1 MIDLVLI
8 GLTRFLVGAHARWIG
23 SSPVEKQRIYFANH
37 GSHLDTLLLC
47 SALPKELRA
56 TTHAA
61 AAADY
66 WGQGA
71 IKRFIAQKGLNA
83 VLINRSASSAPGEA
97 LEPLR
102 KVLTEGHSLILFPEG
117 TRSANRLPGPFKS
130 GLYRLAKEF
139 PNAELI
145 PVYLDN
151 PARAMPKGAILPL
164 PIICSAHFGAAL
176 AQVEG
181 EEKEPFLLRAQAAVA
196 ALAPPAPEA
205 LTS

>member
-8 GLTRFLVGAHARWIG
+8 GLTRFLVGGHSRWIG
-23 SSPVEKQRIYFANH
+23 STPHERQRIYFANH
-37 GSHLDTLLLC
+37 GSHIDTLLLW
-47 SALPKELRA
+47 SALPKALRA

-66 WGQGA
+66 WGQSA
-71 IKRFIAQKGLNA
+71 VKRFIAQNGLNA
-83 VLINRSASSAPGEA
+83 VLIDRSGSSAPGDA

-102 KVLTEGHSLILFPEG
+102 KVLSEGHSLILFPEG

-139 PNAELI
+139 PGAELI

-151 PARAMPKGAILPL
+151 PARAMPKGALLPL
-164 PIICSAHFGAAL
+164 PIMCSAHFGAAL
-176 AQVEG
+176 ERIEN
-181 EEKEPFLLRAQAAVA
+181 EEKEPFLQRAQTAVS
-196 ALAPPAPEA
+196 ALAPPLPEA
-205 LTS
+205 LA

>member
-8 GLTRFLVGAHARWIG
+8 GLTRFLVGAHSRWTG
-23 SSPVEKQRIYFANH
+23 SEPVEKQRIYFANH
-37 GSHLDTLLLC
+37 GSHLDTLLLW

-56 TTHAA
+56 TTHPA

-71 IKRFIAQKGLNA
+71 LKRLIAQKGLNA
-83 VLINRSASSAPGEA
+83 VLIDRSGSSAPGEA

-102 KVLTEGHSLILFPEG
+102 KTLTEGHSLILFPEG

-164 PIICSAHFGAAL
+164 PIICSAHFGPAL
-176 AQVEG
+176 AYVEN
-181 EEKEPFLLRAQAAVA
+181 EEKEAFLLRAQAAVS
-196 ALAPPAPEA
+196 ALAPPALEA

>member
-1 MIDLVLI
+1 MIDLILI
-8 GLTRFLVGAHARWIG
+8 GLTRFLVGAHSRWNG
-23 SSPVEKQRIYFANH
+23 SQPDGKQRIYFANH
-37 GSHLDTLLLC
+37 GSHLDTLLLW

-71 IKRFIAQKGLNA
+71 VKRFIAQKGLNA
-83 VLINRSASSAPGEA
+83 VLIDRSGSSAPGAA
-97 LEPLR
+97 LDPLR
-102 KVLTEGHSLILFPEG
+102 DVLTSGHSLILFPEG

-130 GLYRLAKEF
+130 GLYRLANEF
-139 PNAELI
+139 PGAELI

-176 AQVEG
+176 ERVEN
-181 EEKEPFLLRAQAAVA
+181 EEKEAFLLRAQTAVS

-205 LTS
+205 ITS

>member
-8 GLTRFLVGAHARWIG
+8 GLTRFLVGGHSRWIG
-23 SSPVEKQRIYFANH
+23 SEPHERQRIYFANH
-37 GSHLDTLLLC
+37 GSHIDTLLLW
-47 SALPKELRA
+47 SALPKHLRA

-71 IKRFIAQKGLNA
+71 VKRFIAQKGLNA
-83 VLINRSASSAPGEA
+83 VLIDRTRSSAPGDA

-102 KVLTEGHSLILFPEG
+102 KVLADGHSLILFPEG

-139 PNAELI
+139 PAAELI

-151 PARAMPKGAILPL
+151 PARAMPKGAFLPL
-164 PIICSAHFGAAL
+164 PIICSAHFGSAL
-176 AQVEG
+176 KRIEN
-181 EEKEPFLLRAQAAVA
+181 EEKEPFLARAQASVS
-196 ALAPPAPEA
+196 ALAPPLPEA
-205 LTS
+205 LA

>member
-1 MIDLVLI
+1 MIDLALI
-8 GLTRFLVGAHARWIG
+8 GLTRFLVGGHSRWIG
-23 SSPVEKQRIYFANH
+23 SQPHERQRIYFANH
-37 GSHLDTLLLC
+37 GSHIDTLLLW
-47 SALPKELRA
+47 SALPKHLRA

-71 IKRFIAQKGLNA
+71 IKRFIAQNGLNA
-83 VLINRSASSAPGEA
+83 VLIDRSGSSAPGDA

-102 KVLTEGHSLILFPEG
+102 KVLTEGRSLILFPEG
-117 TRSANRLPGPFKS
+117 TRSASRLPGSFKS

-139 PNAELI
+139 PAAELI

-151 PARAMPKGAILPL
+151 PARAMPKGAFLPL

-176 AQVEG
+176 EPAEN
-181 EEKEPFLLRAQAAVA
+181 EDKEAFLQRAQAAVS
-196 ALAPPAPEA
+196 ALAPPLPEDLA
-205 LTS
+205 

>member
-8 GLTRFLVGAHARWIG
+8 GLTRFLVGGHSRWIG
-23 SSPVEKQRIYFANH
+23 SRPDERQRIYFANH
-37 GSHLDTLLLC
+37 GSHLDTLLLW
-47 SALPKELRA
+47 SALPKNLRA

-71 IKRFIAQKGLNA
+71 IKRFIAQNGLNA
-83 VLINRSASSAPGEA
+83 VLIDRSGSSAPGEA

-102 KVLTEGHSLILFPEG
+102 KVLADGHSLILFPEG
-117 TRSANRLPGPFKS
+117 TRSTNRLPGPFKS

-139 PNAELI
+139 SNAELI

-151 PARAMPKGAILPL
+151 PARAMPKGAFLPL

-176 AQVEG
+176 SRIEN
-181 EEKEPFLLRAQAAVA
+181 EEKEPFLERAQAAVA
-196 ALAPPAPEA
+196 ALAPPLPEA
-205 LTS
+205 LA

>member
-8 GLTRFLVGAHARWIG
+8 GLTRFLVGGHARWIG
-23 SSPVEKQRIYFANH
+23 TRPDEKQRIYFANH
-37 GSHLDTLLLC
+37 GSHIDTLLLW
-47 SALPKELRA
+47 SALPKTLRA
-56 TTHAA
+56 TTHPA

-66 WGQGA
+66 WGQGT
-71 IKRFIAQKGLNA
+71 IKRLIAQKGLNA
-83 VLINRSASSAPGEA
+83 VLINRSGSSAPGEA

-102 KVLTEGHSLILFPEG
+102 KVLSEGHSLILFPEG

-151 PARAMPKGAILPL
+151 PARAMPKGAMLPL
-164 PIICSAHFGAAL
+164 PIICSAHFGAPL
-176 AQVEG
+176 APIEN
-181 EEKEPFLLRAQAAVA
+181 EEKEQFLQRAQAAVS
-196 ALAPPAPEA
+196 ALAPPASEVMA
-205 LTS
+205 

>member
-8 GLTRFLVGAHARWIG
+8 GLARFLVGAHSRWIG
-23 SSPVEKQRIYFANH
+23 SHPDARQRIYFANH
-37 GSHLDTLLLC
+37 GSHLDTLLLW
-47 SALPKELRA
+47 SALPNDLRA

-66 WGQGA
+66 WGKSA
-71 IKRFIAQKGLNA
+71 VKRYIAQKGLNA
-83 VLINRSASSAPGEA
+83 VLIDRSGSSAPGEA

-102 KVLTEGHSLILFPEG
+102 NVLADGHSLILFPEG
-117 TRSANRLPGPFKS
+117 TRSPSRLPGPFKS

-176 AQVEG
+176 ERVES
-181 EEKEPFLLRAQAAVA
+181 EEKEPFLLRAQAAVS
-196 ALAPPAPEA
+196 ALAPPVPEA
-205 LTS
+205 MRS

>member
-8 GLTRFLVGAHARWIG
+8 GLTRFLVGAHSRWVGSLPDAR
-23 SSPVEKQRIYFANH
+23 QRIYFANH
-37 GSHLDTLLLC
+37 GSHLDTLLLW

-66 WGQGA
+66 WGRGA
-71 IKRFIAQKGLNA
+71 LKRFIAQKGLNA
-83 VLINRSASSAPGEA
+83 VLIDRSGSSAPGEA
-97 LEPLR
+97 LAPLR
-102 KVLTEGHSLILFPEG
+102 RVLAAGHSLILFPEG
-117 TRSANRLPGPFKS
+117 TRSSNRLPGPFKS

-139 PNAELI
+139 PDAELI

-151 PARAMPKGAILPL
+151 PARAMPKGAVLPL

-176 AQVEG
+176 ARVET
-181 EEKEPFLLRAQAAVA
+181 EEKEAFLLRAQAAVA
-196 ALAPPAPEA
+196 ALAPPALEA
-205 LTS
+205 MTS

>member
-1 MIDLVLI
+1 VIDLVLI
-8 GLTRFLVGAHARWIG
+8 GLTRFLVGAHCRWTG
-23 SSPVEKQRIYFANH
+23 SAPEERQRIYFANH
-37 GSHLDTLLLC
+37 ASHLDTLLLW
-47 SALPKELRA
+47 SALPKHLRA
-56 TTHAA
+56 ITHPA

-71 IKRFIAQKGLNA
+71 VKRYIAQKGLNA
-83 VLINRSASSAPGEA
+83 VLVDRSGSSAPGTA

-102 KVLTEGHSLILFPEG
+102 QVLAEGHSLILFPEG

-139 PNAELI
+139 PDAELI

-151 PARAMPKGAILPL
+151 PARAMPKGALLPL
-164 PIICSAHFGAAL
+164 PIICSAHFGLAL
-176 AQVEG
+176 ARVEN
-181 EEKEPFLLRAQAAVA
+181 EEKEAFLLRAQAAVS

>member
-8 GLTRFLVGAHARWIG
+8 GLTRFLVGGHAHWIDTR
-23 SSPVEKQRIYFANH
+23 PEQKQRIYFANH
-37 GSHLDTLLLC
+37 GSHIDTLLLW
-47 SALPKELRA
+47 SALPRHLRA

-71 IKRFIAQKGLNA
+71 VKRFIAQKGLNA
-83 VLINRSASSAPGEA
+83 VLINRSGSSAPGEA

-102 KVLTEGHSLILFPEG
+102 KVLSEGHSLILFPEG
-117 TRSANRLPGPFKS
+117 TRSANRLPGSFKS

-151 PARAMPKGAILPL
+151 PARAMPKGAMLPL
-164 PIICSAHFGAAL
+164 PIICSAHFGAPLAL
-176 AQVEG
+176 IEN
-181 EEKEPFLLRAQAAVA
+181 EEKERFLQRAQAAVS
-196 ALAPPAPEA
+196 ALAPPAPEVTA
-205 LTS
+205 